1 MTHVVRL
8 QHWVVFGAVA
18 ALAGYA
24 TYAALRRWVFRRR
37 RPD

>member
-1 MTHVVRL
+1 
-8 QHWVVFGAVA
+8 VVFGAVA